1 MSRGSKTRAS
11 DAEDICA
18 ITRTLA
24 VLSDRWSFLILRDVF
39 LGVSKFGEFR
49 TSLGIASDVLSARLA
64 TLVEFGVLEKVPYHE
79 PGQRGRFAYQL
90 TPAGQEL
97 KIVLG
102 ALQQWGDEH
111 VPHSEN
117 PSVARLARG
126 SRHPLRVTFVD
137 DRGNP
142 VEHDDAEFVPT
153 ASYPKDAVI
162 DQRPRPASP
171 MA

>member
-1 MSRGSKTRAS
+1 MPPGSKARAS
-11 DAEDICA
+11 GAENICA
-18 ITRTLA
+18 ITRTLS

-39 LGVSKFGEFR
+39 GGASKFGEFR

-79 PGQRGRFAYQL
+79 PGQRSRFAYQL

-111 VPHSEN
+111 LPHPEK
-117 PSVARLARG
+117 PSVVRLARG

-137 DRGNP
+137 DRGNAI
-142 VEHDDAEFVPT
+142 EHGDAEFVLT
-153 ASYPKDAVI
+153 ETYPKAAVI
-162 DQRPRPASP
+162 D
-171 MA
+171 